1 MHYRALREEFPALG
15 SQMVCNAI
23 YAVSRTSRMV
33 FQMPDSPFYLT
44 KLGVKPLPL
53 LQFAKSCPVYFDR
66 HTLSIKGAKLSLF
79 TLDGRMHFQLTLPE
93 VQLAL
98 FKVAKLREIA
108 LTLRLD
114 GLYELAFWLESH
126 QVLTEQQAQAA
137 LDAQLS
143 AQEEALPEALMLKSP
158 IPDYVSVEVAV

>member
-1 MHYRALREEFPALG
+1 
-15 SQMVCNAI
+15 
-23 YAVSRTSRMV
+23 MV
-33 FQMPDSPFYLT
+33 FQMPASPFYLA

-79 TLDGRMHFQLTLPE
+79 TLDGRMHFELTLPE

-108 LTLRLD
+108 LTRRLD
-114 GLYELAFWLESH
+114 GLYELAFWLESQ

-143 AQEEALPEALMLKSP
+143 TQEEALPAALMLNSP
-158 IPDYVSVEVAV
+158 IPDYVTVEVAV

>member
-1 MHYRALREEFPALG
+1 
-15 SQMVCNAI
+15 MVCNAI

-33 FQMPDSPFYLT
+33 FQMPTSPFYLA

-79 TLDGRMHFQLTLPE
+79 TLDGRMHFELTLPE

-108 LTLRLD
+108 LTRRLD
-114 GLYELAFWLESH
+114 GLYELTFWLES
-126 QVLTEQQAQAA
+126 QQALTEQQAQAV
-137 LDAQLS
+137 LDTQL
-143 AQEEALPEALMLKSP
+143 ATQEEALPAAILLNSP